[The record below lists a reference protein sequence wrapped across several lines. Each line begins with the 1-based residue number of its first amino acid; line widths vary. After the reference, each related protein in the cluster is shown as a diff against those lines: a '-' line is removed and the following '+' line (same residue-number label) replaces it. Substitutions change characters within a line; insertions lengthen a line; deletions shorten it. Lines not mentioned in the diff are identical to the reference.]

1 MIMVS
6 LNENTK
12 KIIAILGRDKD
23 QVASVEVYYKNAEF
37 EEIHSFYEPA
47 DLVQFIGRN
56 QDELHV
62 VAILKDQENI
72 GWQPVCKAIRTQVST
87 PVVLFIDMNENLTEN
102 EQRFLS
108 KLPDGS
114 WLRSP
119 LKYRSQFINASAKS
133 IDIDAK
139 INPLQDK
146 LTEVKNLY
154 KKHLITSAQKVHASI
169 LENYN
174 ASSCE
179 PDYMEKVENGILE
192 IENILNSELSGFN
205 HNFEVMEF
213 YIESDNKDDFEKA
226 FERLF
231 KLYSEAKDSYWLAQ
245 LGELC
250 LSLKLDV
257 YVNKIVGF
265 MFEEDAPDYRWRAK
279 LLQARSCIMN
289 NNLVEASDC
298 IADAAHYAGEGKA
311 EIFNL
316 LGIVKRREGRISE
329 AISCFEN
336 AVTLSHR
343 DHRLY
348 FNIALCYNSLHMTDD
363 AIQGLRKALNIFP
376 KYMRA
381 KNLLV
386 RISQQ

>member
-1 MIMVS
+1 MIMGS
-6 LNENTK
+6 INENTK
-12 KIIAILGRDKD
+12 KKIAILGRDRD

-37 EEIHSFYEPA
+37 EDIHSFYEPS
-47 DLVQFIGRN
+47 DLIQFIAEHS
-56 QDELHV
+56 DELYV
-62 VAILKDQENI
+62 VAILKEQENI
-72 GWQPVCKAIRTQVST
+72 GWQPVSKAIRTQVST

-119 LKYRSQFINASAKS
+119 LKYRAQFINSSANS
-133 IDIDAK
+133 LDL
-139 INPLQDK
+139 NSNTNSLQEK
-146 LTEVKNLY
+146 LATVKKLY
-154 KKHLITSAQKVHASI
+154 KKHLITSAKKVHASI

-174 ASSCE
+174 AAKCE

-205 HNFEVMEF
+205 HNFEVMEY
-213 YIESDNKDDFEKA
+213 YIESDDKEAFQKA
-226 FERLF
+226 FDKLF
-231 KLYSEAKDSYWLAQ
+231 KLYSESKDSFWLAQ

-257 YVNKIVGF
+257 YVNKIVEF
-265 MFEEDAPDYRWRAK
+265 MFDEDAKDYRWRAK
-279 LLQARSCIMN
+279 LLQARSYIMKDE
-289 NNLVEASDC
+289 LVEASDC
-298 IADAAHYAGEGKA
+298 IADAAHFAGEGKA

-336 AVTLSHR
+336 AVNLSQR